1 MTTDELREIIWEYYA
16 KNGRTM
22 PWREEPYDPYRI
34 LVSELMLQQTQV
46 PRVIPKYTAFLEHF
60 PTVQSLANASLAEV
74 LLQWQGLGYNRR
86 AKYLHEAAKQLVTL
100 PEPWSYEQLVA
111 CKGIGPNTAAAVV
124 VYSYNQPLLFIETNI
139 RTVLIHHLFADAD
152 VVHDKR
158 LLEQLHEVLDHE
170 HPREFY
176 WALMDYGTHLKQS
189 HGNAARRSQHYKKQ
203 SMFKGSKRAIRGAV
217 IRYLSAQPGELEA
230 LVEAVDNDA
239 RLPEVLTD
247 LLREGLIECNNMRYQ
262 LAS

>member
-1 MTTDELREIIWEYYA
+1 MKTDELKEIIWEYYA
-16 KNGRTM
+16 KHGRKM
-22 PWREEPYDPYRI
+22 PWREAPFDPYRI

-46 PRVIPKYTAFLEHF
+46 PRVIPKYTAFLEQF
-60 PTVQSLANASLAEV
+60 PTVQSLAKAPLAAV

-86 AKYLHEAAKQLVTL
+86 AKYLHEAAKQLATL
-100 PEPWSYEQLVA
+100 PEPWSYDQLVA

-124 VYSYNQPLLFIETNI
+124 AYTYNQPLLFVETNI

-158 LLEQLHEVLDHE
+158 LLEQLHELVDQD

-203 SMFKGSKRAIRGAV
+203 STFKGSKRAIRGAV
-217 IRYLSAQPGELEA
+217 IRYLSAQSGELEA
-230 LVEAVDNDA
+230 LSEAVDNDT
-239 RLPEVLTD
+239 RLPEVLVD
-247 LLREGLIECNNMRYQ
+247 LQSEGLIECRNARYQ